1 MINFS
6 LNEIIEGLKEYY
18 SEKAAELLAKYLL
31 ENEQGSSLPII
42 AILNNEDNNEYEVSI
57 GYDIIRD
64 LYQEFD
70 TEGFTKYLE
79 ENENLYGD
87 NILISDDNL
96 VICYME

>member
-42 AILNNEDNNEYEVSI
+42 AVLNEDNNEYEVSI

-64 LYQEFD
+64 FYQEFD
-70 TEGFTKYLE
+70 TEGFVKYLE
-79 ENENLYGD
+79 ENEKLYGD
-87 NILISDDNL
+87 DILISDDNL
-96 VICYME
+96 VICYMG

>member
-18 SEKAAELLAKYLL
+18 TERAAELLAEYLVVK
-31 ENEQGSSLPII
+31 EEGVNLPML
-42 AILNNEDNNEYEVSI
+42 AMLNDNNEYEVSI
-57 GYDIIRD
+57 GYDMIRD

-79 ENENLYGD
+79 ENEDCDGD
-87 NILISDDNL
+87 NILISDYNL
-96 VICYME
+96 VICYIG